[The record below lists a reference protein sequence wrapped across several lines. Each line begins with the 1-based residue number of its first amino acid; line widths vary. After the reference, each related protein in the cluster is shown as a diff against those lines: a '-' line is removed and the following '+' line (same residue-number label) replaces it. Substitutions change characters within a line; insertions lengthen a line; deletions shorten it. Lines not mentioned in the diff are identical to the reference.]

1 MNIISVIPL
10 KGYKIFDKVFKSGK
24 RIYSGPAASVV
35 CFNKSEEYNYTIELG
50 VTVSKRIAKK
60 AVIRNRIKRLLRE
73 SARLTIKQMQLRG
86 TTIPISQMIINWRQA
101 PDMQSK
107 ISLNDIKPHIE
118 RIFEKAQAHYLK
130 QAESNETSNDISDK
144 TL

>member
-1 MNIISVIPL
+1 MNSIIVTPL
-10 KGYKIFDKVFKSGK
+10 KGYKIFDRVFQSGK

-35 CFNKSEEYNYTIELG
+35 CHQEIETYDFKLCLG

-73 SARLTIKQMQLRG
+73 SVRLAIKEMQKRG
-86 TTIPISQMIINWRQA
+86 TTIPISKMIINWRQA

-107 ISLNDIKPHIE
+107 IKLDDVLPHIVK
-118 RIFEKAQAHYLK
+118 ILNKAETYYSKQVSAH
-130 QAESNETSNDISDK
+130 ETSNDISN
-144 TL
+144 

>member
-1 MNIISVIPL
+1 MNNISVVPL

-24 RIYSGPAASVV
+24 RFYSGPAASVI
-35 CFNKSEEYNYTIELG
+35 CFDLSDSYECKLELG

-101 PDMQSK
+101 PNMQSK
-107 ISLNDIKPHIE
+107 ICLDDIKPCIE
-118 RIFEKAQAHYLK
+118 RIFEKAEAHYQMK
-130 QAESNETSNDISDK
+130 VSSNETSNDISD
-144 TL
+144 